1 MKLDE
6 HERTGN
12 SMIEIHGL
20 SERQREI
27 ADMLWNLAS
36 TEQLRDWFD
45 SLDRDTL
52 FEAYIVHQMMLL
64 AFLDQEPLGR
74 MKEARAVILHIQGL
88 K

>member
-1 MKLDE
+1 
-6 HERTGN
+6 
-12 SMIEIHGL
+12 MIEIHGL

-27 ADMLWNLAS
+27 ADMLWSLAS

-45 SLDRDTL
+45 SLDRETL

-74 MKEARAVILHIQGL
+74 MKEARTLIRHIQAM
-88 K
+88 

>member
-1 MKLDE
+1 
-6 HERTGN
+6 
-12 SMIEIHGL
+12 MIEIHGL
-20 SERQREI
+20 SERQIEI

>member
-1 MKLDE
+1 
-6 HERTGN
+6 
-12 SMIEIHGL
+12 MIEIHGL

-45 SLDRDTL
+45 SLDCDTL

>member
-1 MKLDE
+1 
-6 HERTGN
+6 
-12 SMIEIHGL
+12 MIEIHGL

-27 ADMLWNLAS
+27 ADMLWTLSS
-36 TEQLRDWFD
+36 TQELREWFD

-74 MKEARAVILHIQGL
+74 MKEANQLIDRIRHI
-88 K
+88 

>member
-1 MKLDE
+1 
-6 HERTGN
+6 
-12 SMIEIHGL
+12 MIEIHGL

-27 ADMLWNLAS
+27 ADMLWALSS
-36 TEQLRDWFD
+36 TQELREWFD

-74 MKEARAVILHIQGL
+74 MKEANQLIDRIRHI
-88 K
+88 

>member
-1 MKLDE
+1 
-6 HERTGN
+6 
-12 SMIEIHGL
+12 MIEIHGL

-27 ADMLWNLAS
+27 ADMLWTLAS
-36 TEQLRDWFD
+36 TQELREWFD

-74 MKEARAVILHIQGL
+74 MKEANQLIDRIRHI
-88 K
+88 

>member
-1 MKLDE
+1 
-6 HERTGN
+6 
-12 SMIEIHGL
+12 MIEIHGL

-27 ADMLWNLAS
+27 ADMLWALAS
-36 TEQLRDWFD
+36 TQELREWFD

-74 MKEARAVILHIQGL
+74 MKEANQLIDRIRHI
-88 K
+88 